1 MTIAIIADAFLS
13 KARVAALLVA
23 VAATVSGCQSG
34 SKPDGT
40 PPSGK
45 SAALLTMEQVA
56 IAAHKCWFASKDKAF
71 RPYRFAN
78 ELNSMSSQP
87 RFLLV
92 PAKNFGG
99 LPALVVQARGNSSQ
113 VEIFGPLL
121 SDPLGDRIS
130 TDINRW
136 RSGNTSCSA
145 TA

>member
-1 MTIAIIADAFLS
+1 MTIAAIADAFLTT
-13 KARVAALLVA
+13 ARVATLFVAIAAL
-23 VAATVSGCQSG
+23 TSGCQSG
-34 SKPDGT
+34 TKSDST

-99 LPALVVQARGNSSQ
+99 LPALVVQARGSSSQ

-136 RSGNTSCSA
+136 RSGNTNCSA